1 MRVRATPVVEFWI
14 LLIVCLAPLA
24 AAQRVPVKI
33 HGMRIFPDNG
43 SLFFETQAKVSRSLE
58 QLRST
63 RLVIAHR
70 LSTVCGTDL
79 IIVLENGCKLQ
90 EGAFQELLRTPG
102 VFADLA
108 RRQMLT
114 PRCSPQAA
122 EGVPAAAS
130 LAP

>member
-1 MRVRATPVVEFWI
+1 VGWTYVLPRLVFLDEATTA
-14 LLIVCLAPLA
+14 L
-24 AAQRVPVKI
+24 
-33 HGMRIFPDNG
+33 DNR
-43 SLFFETQAKVSRSLE
+43 TQAKVSRSLE